1 MKQLYLILSFLFI
14 TNIYSQP
21 KLIPD
26 FRLESISG
34 EKVSLY
40 ELLRTGPVYINFWAM
55 WCVPCRAELKALQQ
69 IYDEFKYK
77 GVNVISINIDTPR
90 STSKVKSFIAGQKY
104 TFPVLLDPNQEV
116 FKKLNGYNLPYSLLI
131 DRDGKLVKVRN
142 SYLPGDER
150 EIKKDIQSLIKY

>member
-1 MKQLYLILSFLFI
+1 MKRLLIFLSFILI
-14 TNIYSQP
+14 TNLYSQP

-26 FRLESISG
+26 FKLETISG
-34 EKVSLY
+34 EKISLY
-40 ELLRTGPVYINFWAM
+40 ELLKSGPVYINFWAM

-69 IYDEFKYK
+69 IYDEFKFR
-77 GVNVISINIDTPR
+77 GVNVISINIDSPR

-142 SYLPGDER
+142 SYLPGDEK
-150 EIKKDIQSLIKY
+150 EIKKDIETLLK

>member
-1 MKQLYLILSFLFI
+1 MKRLLIFLSFILI
-14 TNIYSQP
+14 TNLYSQP

-26 FRLESISG
+26 FKLETISG
-34 EKVSLY
+34 EKISLY
-40 ELLRTGPVYINFWAM
+40 ELLKSGPVYINFWAM
-55 WCVPCRAELKALQQ
+55 WCVPCRAELKAVQQ
-69 IYDEFKYK
+69 IYDEFKFR
-77 GVNVISINIDTPR
+77 GVNVISINIDSPR

-142 SYLPGDER
+142 SYLPGDDK
-150 EIKKDIQSLIKY
+150 EIKKDIETLLK

>member
-1 MKQLYLILSFLFI
+1 MKRLFIFLSFILI
-14 TNIYSQP
+14 TNLYSQP

-26 FRLESISG
+26 FKLETISG
-34 EKVSLY
+34 EKISLY
-40 ELLRTGPVYINFWAM
+40 KLLKSGPVYINFWAM

-69 IYDEFKYK
+69 IYDEFKFR
-77 GVNVISINIDTPR
+77 GVNVISINIDSPR

-142 SYLPGDER
+142 SYLPGDEK
-150 EIKKDIQSLIKY
+150 EIKKDIETLLK

>member
-1 MKQLYLILSFLFI
+1 MKRLLIFLSFILI
-14 TNIYSQP
+14 TNLYSQA

-26 FRLESISG
+26 FKLETISG
-34 EKVSLY
+34 EKISLY
-40 ELLRTGPVYINFWAM
+40 ELLKSGPVYINFWAM

-69 IYDEFKYK
+69 IYDEFKFR
-77 GVNVISINIDTPR
+77 GVNVISINIDSPR

-142 SYLPGDER
+142 SYLPGDEK
-150 EIKKDIQSLIKY
+150 EIKKDIESLLK

>member
-1 MKQLYLILSFLFI
+1 MKRLFIFLSFILI
-14 TNIYSQP
+14 TNLYSQA

-26 FRLESISG
+26 FKLETISG
-34 EKVSLY
+34 EKISLY
-40 ELLRTGPVYINFWAM
+40 ELLKSGPVYINFWAM

-69 IYDEFKYK
+69 IYDEFKFR
-77 GVNVISINIDTPR
+77 GVNVISINIDSPR

-142 SYLPGDER
+142 SYLPGDEK
-150 EIKKDIQSLIKY
+150 EIKKDIESLLK